1 MSFVLDSSVAMAWVL
16 PDESSSA
23 ADSIMSRLAETS
35 AIVPAL
41 WPLEIGNVLVMASR
55 RARIDPKK
63 IQDLL
68 AVLYSL
74 PITVED
80 APDRDTLM
88 RTLSLAERHGLTA
101 YDAAY
106 LELALRRALPL
117 ATFDDRL
124 RSAATVARV
133 VLVP

>member
-16 PDESSSA
+16 PDESSAA
-23 ADSIMSRLAETS
+23 ADSVMGQLAQTS

-63 IQDLL
+63 VHELL
-68 AVLYSL
+68 AVIYSL

-101 YDAAY
+101 YDASY
-106 LELALRRALPL
+106 LELAQRRALPL
-117 ATFDDRL
+117 ASFDERL
-124 RSAATVARV
+124 RACASAARVALFV
-133 VLVP
+133 